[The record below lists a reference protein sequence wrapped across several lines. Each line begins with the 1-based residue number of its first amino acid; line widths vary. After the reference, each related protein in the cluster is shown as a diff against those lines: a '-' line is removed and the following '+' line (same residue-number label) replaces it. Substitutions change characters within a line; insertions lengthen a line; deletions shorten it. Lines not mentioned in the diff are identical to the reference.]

1 MTALERLKRVNTNPP
16 AEGSKELR
24 LAVLVAVLA
33 AALGVL
39 RLGIGG
45 PVLLVAVVVGIPV
58 ASFYSYLA
66 RDRPGY
72 LRKAILALAALVAL
86 VEFFSSA
93 SGLVGGGISALQVPL
108 AELFLWV
115 QVLHSLDLPSR
126 RDLLFSLL
134 SSLSLILLGA
144 ALSTAM
150 VFGVHFG
157 IWAVA
162 ALASLVIAHRRKL
175 EELPCL
181 GPARSESGMARR
193 QGVVG
198 PVALALVAATV
209 TFLALPPTGSTRV
222 LALPTRIAEV
232 VPVAQPGGLSNPTL
246 GNVDPAEERSAGSS
260 PITSF
265 GYFGF
270 SRSLDTA
277 ARGRPDRTL
286 VMRVRASRP
295 DFWRGQTFD
304 VWDGR
309 RWTISSEESTRV
321 SGRGPLEVV
330 PPPEDRFVQY
340 LGKPFVQTY
349 YLERPGPNVIFG
361 AYKADLLYLP
371 VSSVFSLSDGTIRTG
386 VELGEGTV
394 YAVVSRR
401 PDVTAELLRSAPTE
415 DPRLPA
421 SFLERYTQAPAV
433 PPRVAALARE
443 ITEGASTTY
452 AKVRAIE
459 DWMAANTEYTLDVPA
474 LPPGADAVEQFL
486 FVDRK
491 GFCEQIGT
499 SLVVML
505 RSLGIPAR
513 LAVGYTPG
521 ERNPITGLFE
531 VRASD
536 AHAWAEVYFPKY
548 GWQGFDP
555 TAAVPLSGDATVPP
569 AGVALASYLAER
581 LPGMAP
587 YLPELAALGA
597 GTSATVALLRWRRA
611 RSERRRRARER
622 SWADACRER
631 VEAAGARCG
640 RPRRSSE
647 TTREYAERLCGSFDL
662 PDLDEMIVALET
674 ETFSGVPV
682 PEEDRALVTGVLD
695 KFEES
700 LSSGGGANA
709 SKRVPPR

>member
-1 MTALERLKRVNTNPP
+1 MRALERLKHINSNPP
-16 AEGSKELR
+16 AESSKALR
-24 LAVLVAVLA
+24 VAVVVAVLA

-39 RLGIGG
+39 RLGIGS
-45 PVLLVAVVVGIPV
+45 PVLQIAVVVGIPT

-72 LRKAILALAALVAL
+72 ARKALLAVAAVVAL
-86 VEFFSSA
+86 VQFLASA

-134 SSLSLILLGA
+134 SSLTLIVLGA

-150 VFGVHFG
+150 VFGLHLAV
-157 IWAVA
+157 WAVA
-162 ALASLVIAHRRKL
+162 AVTSLVIAHHRQL
-175 EELPCL
+175 EAMPAL
-181 GPARSESGMARR
+181 GPSSADIPARQRR
-193 QGVVG
+193 GVVSAVG
-198 PVALALVAATV
+198 SVSALATVAFLV
-209 TFLALPPTGSTRV
+209 LPPAGSTRV
-222 LALPTRIAEV
+222 LALPTRIAEI
-232 VPVAQPGGLSNPTL
+232 VPVPEPGSLSNPTL
-246 GNVDPAEERSAGSS
+246 GTVDPVEGTLPDAPRA
-260 PITSF
+260 SF

-270 SRSLDTA
+270 ARALDTA
-277 ARGRPDRTL
+277 ARGRPDDTL

-309 RWTISSEESTRV
+309 RWTVSSEESSEVR
-321 SGRGPLEVV
+321 GRGPLEVT

-349 YLERPGPNVIFG
+349 YVERPGPNVVFG

-371 VSSVFSLSDGTIRTG
+371 VSSVFTLSDGTIRTA

-401 PDVTAELLRSAPTE
+401 PDVTAELLRSAPSG
-415 DPRLPA
+415 DPRLPG
-421 SFLERYTQAPAV
+421 SFVERYTQLPEV
-433 PPRVAALARE
+433 SPRVRALAQE
-443 ITEGASTTY
+443 ITAGASTTY
-452 AKVRAIE
+452 DKVRVME
-459 DWMAANTEYTLDVPA
+459 DWLAANIEYTLDVPP
-474 LPPGADAVEQFL
+474 LQVGADAVDQFL

-499 SLVVML
+499 SMVVML

-521 ERNPITGLFE
+521 RRNPITGLFE

-555 TAAVPLSGDATVPP
+555 TAAVPLAGDAEVPT
-569 AGVALASYLAER
+569 AGAALASYLRDR
-581 LPGMAP
+581 LPALAP
-587 YLPELAALGA
+587 NLLAVGALVGGA
-597 GTSATVALLRWRRA
+597 SAIALARTWWRR
-611 RSERRRRARER
+611 RGDRRRRARDR
-622 SWADACRER
+622 SWADASRER
-631 VEAAGARCG
+631 IEAAGARCG
-640 RPRRSSE
+640 LPRLCHE
-647 TTREYAERLCGSFDL
+647 TTREYAQRLEESVQV
-662 PDLDEMIVALET
+662 PDLGQVVGAMEA
-674 ETFSGVPV
+674 ETFSGASVT
-682 PEEDRALVTGVLD
+682 EERRRVVAGVLD
-695 KFEES
+695 ELEVV
-700 LSSGGGANA
+700 LSRGGSGRDPG
-709 SKRVPPR
+709 SH

>member
-1 MTALERLKRVNTNPP
+1 MRLLERLKQVNTNPP
-16 AEGSKELR
+16 AEGSKALR
-24 LAVLVAVLA
+24 VAVLIAVLA

-45 PVLLVAVVVGIPV
+45 PVLVVAVVVGIPA
-58 ASFYSYLA
+58 ASLYSYKA
-66 RDRPGY
+66 RERAGY
-72 LRKAILALAALVAL
+72 GRKALLALAALVAL
-86 VEFFSSA
+86 VQFLSSA
-93 SGLVGGGISALQVPL
+93 SALVGGGISALQVPL

-134 SSLSLILLGA
+134 SSLTLIVLGA

-150 VFGVHFG
+150 AFGVHLV

-162 ALASLVIAHRRKL
+162 AVASLVIAHRRQL
-175 EELPCL
+175 EETAAL
-181 GPARSESGMARR
+181 GPARANSPRWPRPRDLHPLGSVLA
-193 QGVVG
+193 
-198 PVALALVAATV
+198 VATA
-209 TFLALPPTGSTRV
+209 TFLFLPPVGSTRV
-222 LALPTRIAEV
+222 LALPTRITDV

-246 GNVDPAEERSAGSS
+246 GPVDAVAEGSLAQT
-260 PITSF
+260 PRASF

-270 SRSLDTA
+270 SRTLDTA
-277 ARGRPDRTL
+277 ARGRPDNTL

-309 RWTISSEESTRV
+309 RWRISTEEATEVR
-321 SGRGPLEVV
+321 GRGPLEVT

-349 YLERPGPNVIFG
+349 YLERSGPNVVFG

-371 VSSVFSLSDGTIRTG
+371 VSSVFTLSDGTIRTG
-386 VELGEGTV
+386 VELGAGTV

-401 PDVTAELLRSAPTE
+401 PDVTAKLLRSAPAG
-415 DPRLPA
+415 DPRLPS
-421 SFLERYTQAPAV
+421 SFLDRYTRLPEV
-433 PPRVAALARE
+433 PPRVRALAQE
-443 ITEGASTTY
+443 ITAHAPNVY
-452 AKVRAIE
+452 DKVLAIE
-459 DWMAANTEYTLDVPA
+459 AWLAENTEYTLDVPA
-474 LPPGADAVEQFL
+474 LAPGADAVEQFL

-521 ERNPITGLFE
+521 RRNAITGLFE

-555 TAAVPLSGDATVPP
+555 TASVPLSGDATVPT
-569 AGVALASYLAER
+569 AG
-581 LPGMAP
+581 
-587 YLPELAALGA
+587 AALGSYLVDRLPKLTPHA
-597 GTSATVALLRWRRA
+597 PALGALVGGVSVTVLGRTCWRA
-611 RSERRRRARER
+611 RSRRRRRRLRQR
-622 SWADACRER
+622 SWAGACRER
-631 VEAAGARCG
+631 LETAGLGFG
-640 RPRRSSE
+640 RPRHPDE
-647 TTREYAERLCGSFDL
+647 TTGEYAERLSLQAHL
-662 PDLDEMIVALET
+662 PDLRELVAVLEA
-674 ETFSGVPV
+674 ERFSGAPV
-682 PEEDRALVTGVLD
+682 SAERRQLATDVLHELEASLPGGRRKVT
-695 KFEES
+695 
-700 LSSGGGANA
+700 NA
-709 SKRVPPR
+709 GRF